1 MIENF
6 FHDLFAAYEQQK
18 SYHDER
24 VKNGDYFNVFNVL
37 GLSSNETR
45 THSAFLAELLNPY
58 GSHGM
63 GDLFLKKFLLYAHIE
78 DLNLET
84 KNAYVEVERSIGEI
98 DEDYEHGGRIDL
110 IVESAAG
117 KGIIIEN
124 KIYAVDQ
131 PKQLVRYHNYAE
143 ATYSD
148 YRLLYLSLDKGEAS
162 VDSTKGNNVQLIS
175 GEDYLS
181 ITYRNEILKWLNDCL
196 EELPK
201 DKVVYII
208 LKQYI
213 DLLKQLTY
221 QMEENNIVLDVL
233 KKEENWAFTLEVL
246 KNADSWKNKVWI
258 EFISI
263 LREKVEKNGWILEN
277 TDVIGDLRVRSA
289 ENSEYFVYL
298 TKYTG
303 GAYIGISCTSEQT
316 PKESLPS
323 LESPEPWWP
332 FGWKFL
338 DRDYRYFLPLSDW
351 NSWEYLFPE
360 KRIDFADYLMQE
372 ITTIMKD
379 AIKAGINI

>member
-84 KNAYVEVERSIGEI
+84 KNAYVEIERSIGEI

>member
-1 MIENF
+1 MMEDF
-6 FHDLFAAYEQQK
+6 FQELFSAYERQK
-18 SYHDER
+18 AYHDER

-45 THSAFLAELLNPY
+45 THSAFIAELLNPH

-63 GDLFLKKFLLYAHIE
+63 GDLFLRKFLSYAHIE
-78 DLNLET
+78 DLKLDT

-110 IVESAAG
+110 IVESPAS

-143 ATYSD
+143 STYSD
-148 YRLLYLSLDKGEAS
+148 YRLLYLSLDKEEAPPE
-162 VDSTKGNNVQLIS
+162 STVGNNVQLVS
-175 GEDYLS
+175 GEDYLA
-181 ITYRNEILKWLNDCL
+181 ITYRNEILQWLNDCL
-196 EELPK
+196 NELPK
-201 DKVVYII
+201 DKVVYVIVN
-208 LKQYI
+208 QYI
-213 DLLKQLTY
+213 ELLKQLTY

-233 KKEENWAFTLEVL
+233 KKENNWACTLEVL
-246 KNADSWKNKVWI
+246 KNADSWKNKVWS
-258 EFISI
+258 EFVSI
-263 LREKVEKNGWILEN
+263 LREKIEDNGWILEN
-277 TDVIGDLRVRSA
+277 TDVIGDLRVRTVES
-289 ENSEYFVYL
+289 SEYFVCL
-298 TKYTG
+298 TKYAG

-316 PKESLPS
+316 PKECLPG

-338 DRDYRYFLPLSDW
+338 ERDYRYFLPLADW

-360 KRIDFADYLMQE
+360 NRQDFADYLMQE
-372 ITTIMKD
+372 ISTIMKE

>member
-233 KKEENWAFTLEVL
+233 KKEENWAYTLEVL
-246 KNADSWKNKVWI
+246 KNGEAWKNEVWNT
-258 EFISI
+258 FLQL
-263 LREKVEKNGWILEN
+263 LRIRVEAEGWLLESKGIGRIIVRKNP
-277 TDVIGDLRVRSA
+277 D
-289 ENSEYFVYL
+289 SEYFIAI
-298 TKYTG
+298 TQEG
-303 GAYIGISCTSEQT
+303 GSYIGITSTETKEPQT
-316 PKESLPS
+316 CLSI
-323 LESPEPWWP
+323 LEKPNAWWP
-332 FGWKFL
+332 FGWKWFEGS
-338 DRDYRYFLPLSDW
+338 YRYFLPQSDP
-351 NSWEYLFPE
+351 NSMEYLFPE
-360 KRIDFADYLMQE
+360 YREVFMDYLMHE
-372 ITTIMKD
+372 ISLVMHE
-379 AIKAGINI
+379 AEKAGIDL

>member
-18 SYHDER
+18 NYHDER

-63 GDLFLKKFLLYAHIE
+63 GDLFLKKFLLYVHIE

-98 DEDYEHGGRIDL
+98 DEDKEHGGRIDL

-143 ATYSD
+143 VTYSD

-213 DLLKQLTY
+213 ELLKQLTY
-221 QMEENNIVLDVL
+221 QMEENNIVLEVL
-233 KKEENWAFTLEVL
+233 KKEENWACTLEVL
-246 KNADSWKNKVWI
+246 KNADSWKEEVWKSFYD
-258 EFISI
+258 EFIKKA
-263 LREKVEKNGWILEN
+263 EHFNWIIESY
-277 TDVIGDLRVRSA
+277 DLFDICVKKHKDA
-289 ENSEYFVYL
+289 EYIVHVTYESS
-298 TKYTG
+298 
-303 GAYIGISCTSEQT
+303 GAYVGINGY
-316 PKESLPS
+316 KESVPQQSLPG
-323 LESPEPWWP
+323 LDKPNNWWP
-332 FGWKFL
+332 FGWKWLEKGYREVRPIYDL
-338 DRDYRYFLPLSDW
+338 DSMESF
-351 NSWEYLFPE
+351 FIE
-360 KRIDFADYLMQE
+360 KRQYLINYLITE
-372 ITTIMKD
+372 ISTILNEANKV
-379 AIKAGINI
+379 GINI

>member
-1 MIENF
+1 MTENF

-63 GDLFLKKFLLYAHIE
+63 GDLFLKNFLLYAHIE

-98 DEDYEHGGRIDL
+98 DKDYEHGGRIDL

-162 VDSTKGNNVQLIS
+162 VDSTKGNNVQLKS

-181 ITYRNEILKWLNDCL
+181 ITYRNEILKWLSDCL

-233 KKEENWAFTLEVL
+233 KKEENWAYTLEVL
-246 KNADSWKNKVWI
+246 KNGEAWKNEVWNT
-258 EFISI
+258 FLQL
-263 LREKVEKNGWILEN
+263 LRIRVEAEGWLLESKGIGRIIVRKNP
-277 TDVIGDLRVRSA
+277 D
-289 ENSEYFVYL
+289 SEYFIAI
-298 TKYTG
+298 TQEG
-303 GAYIGISCTSEQT
+303 GSYIGITSTETKEPQT
-316 PKESLPS
+316 CLSI
-323 LESPEPWWP
+323 LEKPNAWWP
-332 FGWKFL
+332 FGWKWL
-338 DRDYRYFLPLSDW
+338 EGSYRHFLPQSDP
-351 NSWEYLFPE
+351 NSMEYLFPE
-360 KRIDFADYLMQE
+360 YREVFMDYLMHE
-372 ITTIMKD
+372 ISLVMHE
-379 AIKAGINI
+379 AEKAGIDL

>member
-63 GDLFLKKFLLYAHIE
+63 GDLFLKNFLLYAHIE

-233 KKEENWAFTLEVL
+233 KKEENWAYTLEVL
-246 KNADSWKNKVWI
+246 KNGEAWKNEVWNT
-258 EFISI
+258 FLQL
-263 LREKVEKNGWILEN
+263 LRIRVEAEGWLLESKGIGRIIVRKNP
-277 TDVIGDLRVRSA
+277 D
-289 ENSEYFVYL
+289 SEYFIAI
-298 TKYTG
+298 TQEG
-303 GAYIGISCTSEQT
+303 GSYIGITSTETKEPQT
-316 PKESLPS
+316 CLSI
-323 LESPEPWWP
+323 LEKPNAWWP
-332 FGWKFL
+332 FGWKWL
-338 DRDYRYFLPLSDW
+338 EGSYRYFLPQSDP
-351 NSWEYLFPE
+351 NSMESLFPE
-360 KRIDFADYLMQE
+360 YREVFMDYLMHE
-372 ITTIMKD
+372 ISLVMHE
-379 AIKAGINI
+379 AEKAGIDL

>member
-63 GDLFLKKFLLYAHIE
+63 GDLFLKNFLLYAHIE

-98 DEDYEHGGRIDL
+98 DKDYEHGGRIDL

-117 KGIIIEN
+117 KGVIIEN

-162 VDSTKGNNVQLIS
+162 VDSTKGNNVQLKS

-181 ITYRNEILKWLNDCL
+181 ITYRNEILKWLSDCL

-233 KKEENWAFTLEVL
+233 KKEENWAYTLEVL
-246 KNADSWKNKVWI
+246 KNGEAWKNEVWNT
-258 EFISI
+258 FLQL
-263 LREKVEKNGWILEN
+263 LRIRVEAEGWLLESKGIGRIIVRKNP
-277 TDVIGDLRVRSA
+277 D
-289 ENSEYFVYL
+289 SEYFIAI
-298 TKYTG
+298 TQEG
-303 GAYIGISCTSEQT
+303 GSYIGITSTETKEPQT
-316 PKESLPS
+316 CLSI
-323 LESPEPWWP
+323 LEKPNAWWP
-332 FGWKFL
+332 FGWKWL
-338 DRDYRYFLPLSDW
+338 VGNYRYFLPQSDP
-351 NSWEYLFPE
+351 NSMEYLFPE
-360 KRIDFADYLMQE
+360 YREVFMDYLMHE
-372 ITTIMKD
+372 ISLVMHE
-379 AIKAGINI
+379 AEKAGIDL

>member
-63 GDLFLKKFLLYAHIE
+63 GDLFLKNFLLYAHIE

>member
-45 THSAFLAELLNPY
+45 THSAFLAELLNPC

-78 DLNLET
+78 DLNLDT
-84 KNAYVEVERSIGEI
+84 KNAYVEVERSIGAI

-110 IVESAAG
+110 IVESTEG

-131 PKQLVRYHNYAE
+131 HKQLVRYHNYAE
-143 ATYSD
+143 VTYSD
-148 YRLLYLSLDKGEAS
+148 YRLLYLSLDKEEAS
-162 VDSTKGNNVQLIS
+162 VDSTKGSNVQLVA
-175 GEDYLS
+175 GEHYLS
-181 ITYRNEILKWLNDCL
+181 VTYRSEILTWLNDCL

-233 KKEENWAFTLEVL
+233 KKEENWAYTLEVL
-246 KNADSWKNKVWI
+246 KNADSWKTKVWN
-258 EFISI
+258 EFVNL
-263 LREKVEKNGWILEN
+263 LRKEVEKNGWILED
-277 TDVIGDLRVRSA
+277 TDIIGDLRVRTI
-289 ENSEYFVYL
+289 ENSEYFVSL
-298 TKYTG
+298 TKYNG

-316 PKESLPS
+316 PKECLPC
-323 LESPEPWWP
+323 LESPESWWP

-360 KRIDFADYLMQE
+360 KRIVFANYLMQE
-372 ITTIMKD
+372 ITTIIQD

>member
-18 SYHDER
+18 SYHNER

-233 KKEENWAFTLEVL
+233 KKEENWAYTLEVL
-246 KNADSWKNKVWI
+246 KNGEAWKNEVWNT
-258 EFISI
+258 FLQL
-263 LREKVEKNGWILEN
+263 LRIRVEAEGWLLESKGIGRIIVRKNP
-277 TDVIGDLRVRSA
+277 D
-289 ENSEYFVYL
+289 SEYFIAI
-298 TKYTG
+298 TQEG
-303 GAYIGISCTSEQT
+303 GSYIGITSTETKEPQT
-316 PKESLPS
+316 CLSI
-323 LESPEPWWP
+323 LEKPNAWWP
-332 FGWKFL
+332 FGWKWL
-338 DRDYRYFLPLSDW
+338 EGSYRYFLPQSDP
-351 NSWEYLFPE
+351 NSMEYLFPE
-360 KRIDFADYLMQE
+360 YREVFMDYLMHE
-372 ITTIMKD
+372 ISLVMHEAK
-379 AIKAGINI
+379 KAGIDL

>member
-63 GDLFLKKFLLYAHIE
+63 GDLFLKNFLLYAHIE

-233 KKEENWAFTLEVL
+233 KKEENWAYTLEVL
-246 KNADSWKNKVWI
+246 KNGEAWKNEVWNT
-258 EFISI
+258 FLQL
-263 LREKVEKNGWILEN
+263 LRIRVEAEGWLLESKGIGRIIVRKNP
-277 TDVIGDLRVRSA
+277 D
-289 ENSEYFVYL
+289 SEYFIAI
-298 TKYTG
+298 TQEG
-303 GAYIGISCTSEQT
+303 GSYIGITSTETKEPQT
-316 PKESLPS
+316 CLSI
-323 LESPEPWWP
+323 LEKPNAWWP
-332 FGWKFL
+332 FGWKWL
-338 DRDYRYFLPLSDW
+338 EGSYRYFLPQSDP
-351 NSWEYLFPE
+351 NSMEYLFPE
-360 KRIDFADYLMQE
+360 YREVFMDYLMHE
-372 ITTIMKD
+372 ISLVMHE
-379 AIKAGINI
+379 AEKAGIDL

>member
-110 IVESAAG
+110 MVESAAG

-175 GEDYLS
+175 GKDYLS
-181 ITYRNEILKWLNDCL
+181 ITYRNEILKWLSDCL

-233 KKEENWAFTLEVL
+233 KKEESWAYTLEVL
-246 KNADSWKNKVWI
+246 KNGEAWKNEVWNT
-258 EFISI
+258 FLQL
-263 LREKVEKNGWILEN
+263 LRIRVEAEGWLLESKGIGRIIVRKNP
-277 TDVIGDLRVRSA
+277 D
-289 ENSEYFVYL
+289 SEYFIAI
-298 TKYTG
+298 TQEG
-303 GAYIGISCTSEQT
+303 GSYIGITSTETKEPQT
-316 PKESLPS
+316 CLSI
-323 LESPEPWWP
+323 LEKPNAWWP
-332 FGWKFL
+332 FGWKWL
-338 DRDYRYFLPLSDW
+338 EGSYRYFLPQSDP
-351 NSWEYLFPE
+351 NSMEYLFPE
-360 KRIDFADYLMQE
+360 YREVFMDYLMHE
-372 ITTIMKD
+372 ISLVMHE
-379 AIKAGINI
+379 AEKAGIDL

>member
-63 GDLFLKKFLLYAHIE
+63 GDLFLKNFLLYAHIE

-98 DEDYEHGGRIDL
+98 DKDYEHGGRIDL
-110 IVESAAG
+110 LVESAAG

-162 VDSTKGNNVQLIS
+162 VDSTKGNNVQLKS

-181 ITYRNEILKWLNDCL
+181 ITYRNEILKWLSDCL

-233 KKEENWAFTLEVL
+233 KKEESWAYTLEVL
-246 KNADSWKNKVWI
+246 KNGEAWKNEVWNT
-258 EFISI
+258 FLQL
-263 LREKVEKNGWILEN
+263 LRIRVEAEGWLLESKGIGRIIVRKNP
-277 TDVIGDLRVRSA
+277 D
-289 ENSEYFVYL
+289 SEYFIAI
-298 TKYTG
+298 TQEG
-303 GAYIGISCTSEQT
+303 GSYIGITSTETKEPQT
-316 PKESLPS
+316 CLSI
-323 LESPEPWWP
+323 LEKPNAWWP
-332 FGWKFL
+332 FGWKWL
-338 DRDYRYFLPLSDW
+338 KGNYRYFLPQSDP
-351 NSWEYLFPE
+351 NSMEYLFPE
-360 KRIDFADYLMQE
+360 YREVFMDYLMQE
-372 ITTIMKD
+372 ISLVMHE
-379 AIKAGINI
+379 AEKAGIDL

>member
-1 MIENF
+1 MMEDF
-6 FHDLFAAYEQQK
+6 FKELFSAYERQK
-18 SYHDER
+18 AYHDER

-45 THSAFLAELLNPY
+45 THSAFIAELLNPH

-63 GDLFLKKFLLYAHIE
+63 GDLFLRKFLSYAQIE
-78 DLNLET
+78 DLKLDT

-110 IVESAAG
+110 IVESAVG

-143 ATYSD
+143 STYSD
-148 YRLLYLSLDKGEAS
+148 YRLLYLSLDKEEAS
-162 VDSTKGNNVQLIS
+162 PESTVGNNVQLVS

-181 ITYRNEILKWLNDCL
+181 ITYRNEILQWLNDCL
-196 EELPK
+196 NELPK
-201 DKVVYII
+201 DKVVYVIVN
-208 LKQYI
+208 QYI
-213 DLLKQLTY
+213 ELLKQLTY

-233 KKEENWAFTLEVL
+233 KKDENLACTLEVL
-246 KNADSWKNKVWI
+246 KNAGAWKESLWN
-258 EFISI
+258 EFADI
-263 LREKVEKNGWILEN
+263 LKEKVEGKGWILRN
-277 TDVIGDLRVRSA
+277 NGIGDISVYTNENA
-289 ENSEYFVYL
+289 EYYINM
-298 TKYTG
+298 TKAG
-303 GAYIGISCTSEQT
+303 GGTFIGITSETPQE
-316 PKESLPS
+316 PKECLSCLSLP
-323 LESPEPWWP
+323 ESGWP

-338 DRDYRYFLPLSDW
+338 ERDYRYFLPLADW

-360 KRIDFADYLMQE
+360 NRQEFAVYLMQE
-372 ITTIMKD
+372 ISTIMKD

>member
-233 KKEENWAFTLEVL
+233 KKEDNWAFTLEVL

>member
-98 DEDYEHGGRIDL
+98 DEDNEHGGRIDL

-131 PKQLVRYHNYAE
+131 LKQLVRYHNYAE

-148 YRLLYLSLDKGEAS
+148 YRLLYLSLDKEEAS

-213 DLLKQLTY
+213 ELLKQLTY
-221 QMEENNIVLDVL
+221 QMEENNIVLEVL
-233 KKEENWAFTLEVL
+233 KKEENWAYTLEVL
-246 KNADSWKNKVWI
+246 KNGEAWKNEVWNT
-258 EFISI
+258 FLQL
-263 LREKVEKNGWILEN
+263 LRIRVEAEGWLLESKGIGRIIVRKNP
-277 TDVIGDLRVRSA
+277 D
-289 ENSEYFVYL
+289 SEYFIAI
-298 TKYTG
+298 TQEG
-303 GAYIGISCTSEQT
+303 GSYIGITSTETKEPQT
-316 PKESLPS
+316 CLSI
-323 LESPEPWWP
+323 LEKPNAWWP
-332 FGWKFL
+332 FGWKWL
-338 DRDYRYFLPLSDW
+338 EGSYRYFLPQSDP
-351 NSWEYLFPE
+351 NSMEYLFPE
-360 KRIDFADYLMQE
+360 YREVFMDYLMHE
-372 ITTIMKD
+372 ISLVMHE
-379 AIKAGINI
+379 AEKAGIDL

>member
-1 MIENF
+1 M
-6 FHDLFAAYEQQK
+6 
-18 SYHDER
+18 
-24 VKNGDYFNVFNVL
+24 
-37 GLSSNETR
+37 
-45 THSAFLAELLNPY
+45 
-58 GSHGM
+58 
-63 GDLFLKKFLLYAHIE
+63 
-78 DLNLET
+78 
-84 KNAYVEVERSIGEI
+84 EVERSIGEI
-98 DEDYEHGGRIDL
+98 DEAYEHGGRIDL

-233 KKEENWAFTLEVL
+233 KKEENWAYTLEVL
-246 KNADSWKNKVWI
+246 KNGEAWKNEVWNT
-258 EFISI
+258 FLQL
-263 LREKVEKNGWILEN
+263 LRIRVEAEGWLLESKGIGRIIVRKNP
-277 TDVIGDLRVRSA
+277 D
-289 ENSEYFVYL
+289 SEYFIAI
-298 TKYTG
+298 TQEG
-303 GAYIGISCTSEQT
+303 GSYIGITSTETKEPQT
-316 PKESLPS
+316 CLSI
-323 LESPEPWWP
+323 LEKPNAWWP
-332 FGWKFL
+332 FGWKWL
-338 DRDYRYFLPLSDW
+338 EGSYRYFLPQSDP
-351 NSWEYLFPE
+351 NSMEYLFPE
-360 KRIDFADYLMQE
+360 YREVFMDYLMHE
-372 ITTIMKD
+372 ISLVMHE
-379 AIKAGINI
+379 AEKAGIDL

>member
-18 SYHDER
+18 RYHDER

-37 GLSSNETR
+37 GLSTNETR

-63 GDLFLKKFLLYAHIE
+63 GDLFLKRFLTYTHIE
-78 DLNLET
+78 DLHLDT
-84 KNAYVEVERSIGEI
+84 QNAYVEVERSIGEI
-98 DEDYEHGGRIDL
+98 DEDYEHGGRIDI
-110 IVESAAG
+110 IVESTGG

-143 ATYSD
+143 STYGD

-162 VDSTKGNNVQLIS
+162 IDSTRGNNVQLVA

-181 ITYRNEILKWLNDCL
+181 VTYRNEILTWLCDCL
-196 EELPK
+196 EELPQN
-201 DKVVYII
+201 KVVFII

-233 KKEENWAFTLEVL
+233 KKEENWACTLEVL
-246 KNADSWKNKVWI
+246 KNADSWKEEVWN
-258 EFISI
+258 EFANI
-263 LREKVEKNGWILEN
+263 LKERVNSCGWILRN
-277 TDVIGDLRVRSA
+277 NGIGDLSIYSNENA
-289 ENSEYFVYL
+289 EFYINI
-298 TKYTG
+298 TKAG
-303 GAYIGISCTSEQT
+303 GGTFIGIKSDT
-316 PKESLPS
+316 PQSPKDCLPCLS
-323 LESPEPWWP
+323 WPEEGWP

-338 DRDYRYFLPLSDW
+338 DREYRHFLPLSDW
-351 NSWEYLFPE
+351 NSWEYLFPY
-360 KRIDFADYLMQE
+360 KRQDFANYLMQE
-372 ITTIMKD
+372 ITTIMND
-379 AIKAGINI
+379 AIKAGINT

>member
-162 VDSTKGNNVQLIS
+162 VDSTKGNNVQLKS

-181 ITYRNEILKWLNDCL
+181 ITYRNEILKWLSDCL

-233 KKEENWAFTLEVL
+233 KKEESWAYTLEVL
-246 KNADSWKNKVWI
+246 KNGEAWKNEVWNT
-258 EFISI
+258 FLQL
-263 LREKVEKNGWILEN
+263 LRIRVEAEGWLLESKGIGRIIVRKNP
-277 TDVIGDLRVRSA
+277 D
-289 ENSEYFVYL
+289 SEYFIAI
-298 TKYTG
+298 TQEG
-303 GAYIGISCTSEQT
+303 GSYIGITSTETKEPQT
-316 PKESLPS
+316 CLSI
-323 LESPEPWWP
+323 LEKPNAWWP
-332 FGWKFL
+332 FGWKWL
-338 DRDYRYFLPLSDW
+338 EGSYRYFLPQSDPD
-351 NSWEYLFPE
+351 SMEYLFPE
-360 KRIDFADYLMQE
+360 YREVFMDYLMHE
-372 ITTIMKD
+372 ISLVMHE
-379 AIKAGINI
+379 AEKAGIDL

>member
-24 VKNGDYFNVFNVL
+24 VRNGDYFNVFNVL

-63 GDLFLKKFLLYAHIE
+63 GDLFLKNFLLYAHIE

-233 KKEENWAFTLEVL
+233 KKEENWAYTLEVL
-246 KNADSWKNKVWI
+246 KNWEAWKNEVWNT
-258 EFISI
+258 FLQL
-263 LREKVEKNGWILEN
+263 LRIRVEAEGWLLESKGIGRIIVRKNP
-277 TDVIGDLRVRSA
+277 D
-289 ENSEYFVYL
+289 SEYFIAI
-298 TKYTG
+298 TQEG
-303 GAYIGISCTSEQT
+303 GSYIGITSTETKEPQT
-316 PKESLPS
+316 CLSI
-323 LESPEPWWP
+323 LEKPNAWWP
-332 FGWKFL
+332 FGWKWL
-338 DRDYRYFLPLSDW
+338 EGSYRYFLPQSDP
-351 NSWEYLFPE
+351 NSMEYLFPE
-360 KRIDFADYLMQE
+360 YREVFMDYLMHE
-372 ITTIMKD
+372 ISLVMHE
-379 AIKAGINI
+379 AEKAGIDL

>member
-110 IVESAAG
+110 MVESAAG

-175 GEDYLS
+175 GKDYLS
-181 ITYRNEILKWLNDCL
+181 ITYRNEILKWLSDCL

-338 DRDYRYFLPLSDW
+338 DRDYRNFLPLVDW
-351 NSWEYLFPE
+351 NSWEYLFPNN
-360 KRIDFADYLMQE
+360 RNDFADYLMQE
-372 ITTIMKD
+372 ITTIMKN

>member
-98 DEDYEHGGRIDL
+98 DKDYEHGGRIDL
-110 IVESAAG
+110 LVESAAG

-162 VDSTKGNNVQLIS
+162 VDSTKGNNVQLKS

-181 ITYRNEILKWLNDCL
+181 ITYRNEILKWLSDCL

-233 KKEENWAFTLEVL
+233 KKEESWAYTLEVL
-246 KNADSWKNKVWI
+246 KNGEAWKNEVWNT
-258 EFISI
+258 FLQL
-263 LREKVEKNGWILEN
+263 LRIRVEAEGWLLESKGIGRIIVRKNP
-277 TDVIGDLRVRSA
+277 D
-289 ENSEYFVYL
+289 SEYFIAI
-298 TKYTG
+298 TQEG
-303 GAYIGISCTSEQT
+303 GSYIGITSIETKEPQT
-316 PKESLPS
+316 CLSI
-323 LESPEPWWP
+323 LEKPNAWWP
-332 FGWKFL
+332 FGWKWL
-338 DRDYRYFLPLSDW
+338 EGSYRYFLPQSDP
-351 NSWEYLFPE
+351 NSMEYLFPE
-360 KRIDFADYLMQE
+360 YREVFMDYLMHE
-372 ITTIMKD
+372 ISLVMHE
-379 AIKAGINI
+379 AEKAGIDL